1 MTRTKLQDLPTKENT
16 VTEPKQV
23 VVNPL
28 FAKPNTLASIFGI
41 SYSSVNRIL
50 KEWEKDSKGVD
61 DLYYSLSSTMTVI
74 SIPRFE
80 EYMKKRHKM
89 DVERSET
96 NEKLS
101 NVYWYDFI
109 YNVSSSISCKRI
121 YCFHFIYFS
130 VGIWN

>member
-1 MTRTKLQDLPTKENT
+1 MTYTRLQDLPTEEN
-16 VTEPKQV
+16 VITEPKQV

-74 SIPRFE
+74 SISRFE
-80 EYMKKRHKM
+80 EYMKKRHKSWM
-89 DVERSET
+89 
-96 NEKLS
+96 
-101 NVYWYDFI
+101 
-109 YNVSSSISCKRI
+109 
-121 YCFHFIYFS
+121 
-130 VGIWN
+130 

>member
-1 MTRTKLQDLPTKENT
+1 MPHVKLKDLPTKENI

-23 VVNPL
+23 VVKPM

-80 EYMKKRHKM
+80 EYMKQRHKDWM
-89 DVERSET
+89 
-96 NEKLS
+96 
-101 NVYWYDFI
+101 
-109 YNVSSSISCKRI
+109 
-121 YCFHFIYFS
+121 
-130 VGIWN
+130 